1 PRRSRTATRYSCNTC
16 WSWARTARTPSDAPG
31 RTELIMNIRK
41 SLLILLPLALFA
53 TPAMA
58 DVKIFA
64 CEPEWA
70 ALAGELGGDKVDA
83 YSATTPFQDPHFIQA
98 RPSLIAR
105 VRAADLMV
113 CTGASLEIGWLP
125 VLLRSSGNEDV
136 MPGNPGFLE
145 AAQYV
150 ERLGIPDR
158 VDRSAG
164 DIHPG
169 GNPHIQTDPRNIAR
183 VARELANRLKTI
195 DRANADYYEERYRE
209 FSQRWRANIERW
221 TKAAKPLR
229 GMQIV
234 VHHDSWPYL
243 AAWLGLEEIA
253 ALEPKPGLP
262 PTASHLAT
270 LLD

>member
-1 PRRSRTATRYSCNTC
+1 MRPRLHRNAAACWWNSRTASSRRSACSSRTTPRHSRTATRYSCNTC

-58 DVKIFA
+58 DVKVFA

-113 CTGASLEIGWLP
+113 CTGASLE
-125 VLLRSSGNEDV
+125 
-136 MPGNPGFLE
+136 
-145 AAQYV
+145 
-150 ERLGIPDR
+150 
-158 VDRSAG
+158 
-164 DIHPG
+164 
-169 GNPHIQTDPRNIAR
+169 
-183 VARELANRLKTI
+183 
-195 DRANADYYEERYRE
+195 
-209 FSQRWRANIERW
+209 
-221 TKAAKPLR
+221 
-229 GMQIV
+229 
-234 VHHDSWPYL
+234 
-243 AAWLGLEEIA
+243 
-253 ALEPKPGLP
+253 
-262 PTASHLAT
+262 
-270 LLD
+270 